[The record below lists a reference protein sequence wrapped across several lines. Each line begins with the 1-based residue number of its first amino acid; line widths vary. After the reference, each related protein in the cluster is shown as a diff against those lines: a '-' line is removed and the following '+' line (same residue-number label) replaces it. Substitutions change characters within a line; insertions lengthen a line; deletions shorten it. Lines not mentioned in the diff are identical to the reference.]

1 LYAYKTLKIDKGNG
15 VWARYSDELILQE
28 AMAELIRRG
37 YLNKFGSSDKSSYY
51 INETLDK
58 NNIGVMY
65 LPKEHKLVLTHKSNI
80 PYLANIPS

>member
-1 LYAYKTLKIDKGNG
+1 LKIDKGNG

-28 AMAELIRRG
+28 AMSELIKRG

-51 INETLDK
+51 INGTLNKDDT
-58 NNIGVMY
+58 GVMY
-65 LPKEHKLVLTHKSNI
+65 LPKEHKLVLTHRSNI